1 MKSELLKLTRFL
13 FLALIFSLIRT
24 AFFVKH
30 IKFEKREELKKTISE
45 EIIPVVWY
53 RKGWWDWYM
62 AEDDEKEIIT
72 MFVEGS

>member
-1 MKSELLKLTRFL
+1 MKSELLKLTRFI

-45 EIIPVVWY
+45 EIIPVAWY
-53 RKGWWDWYM
+53 PKGWWDWYM
-62 AEDDEKEIIT
+62 PGDDEKEIMT
-72 MFVEGS
+72 MFVEES

>member
-30 IKFEKREELKKTISE
+30 IKFEKHEELKKTISE
-45 EIIPVVWY
+45 EIIPVAWY
-53 RKGWWDWYM
+53 PKGWWDWYM
-62 AEDDEKEIIT
+62 PGDDEKEIMT
-72 MFVEGS
+72 MFVEES

>member
-30 IKFEKREELKKTISE
+30 IKFEKHEELKKTISE
-45 EIIPVVWY
+45 EIIPVAWY
-53 RKGWWDWYM
+53 PKGWWDWYM
-62 AEDDEKEIIT
+62 PEDDEKEIMTI
-72 MFVEGS
+72 FVEES

>member
-45 EIIPVVWY
+45 EIIPVAWY
-53 RKGWWDWYM
+53 PKGWWDWYM
-62 AEDDEKEIIT
+62 PEHDEKEIMTI
-72 MFVEGS
+72 FVEES